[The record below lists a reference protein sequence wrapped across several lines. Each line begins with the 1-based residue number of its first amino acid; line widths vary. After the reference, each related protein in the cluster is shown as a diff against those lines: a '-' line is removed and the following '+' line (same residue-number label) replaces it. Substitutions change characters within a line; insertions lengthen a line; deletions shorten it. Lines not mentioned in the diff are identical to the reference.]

1 MGRNLPLRMQ
11 QLSSTEEQQHET
23 SSPVQPRSQ
32 GRVRFASPSL
42 VQESQKELERTEALE
57 RTLNSLREEDKP
69 SDPSNA
75 RQALDRSL
83 SKVIQRRNSSNNS
96 LETSPNPLH
105 LTSSPSS
112 SGLFPHFPFSPIPQS
127 SSANKTN
134 MAGFD
139 EEKKT
144 LKNLGRKAEAKLK
157 ANPLQTL
164 VGMRSVPHFEKAVE
178 DLAQMMEDMHFSL
191 AIITED
197 YSQRLTDTN
206 EDKLEDFLSG
216 IKTRVNKFRVDVA
229 QKITTIT
236 TASTINITRVAY
248 ICIFCPESLSSVFW
262 VLY

>member
-96 LETSPNPLH
+96 LWTF
-105 LTSSPSS
+105 PSFS
-112 SGLFPHFPFSPIPQS
+112 ILSNSPI
-127 SSANKTN
+127 
-134 MAGFD
+134 F
-139 EEKKT
+139 
-144 LKNLGRKAEAKLK
+144 
-157 ANPLQTL
+157 
-164 VGMRSVPHFEKAVE
+164 
-178 DLAQMMEDMHFSL
+178 
-191 AIITED
+191 
-197 YSQRLTDTN
+197 
-206 EDKLEDFLSG
+206 
-216 IKTRVNKFRVDVA
+216 
-229 QKITTIT
+229 
-236 TASTINITRVAY
+236 
-248 ICIFCPESLSSVFW
+248 IC
-262 VLY
+262 